1 MTTTSKRKRAP
12 KATAPKATAP
22 KAAPKPSDTT
32 PIQATVALPTW
43 GNADIIWLQLESL
56 LRQETT
62 AKWELIISEC
72 ESSSIALKV
81 ITDYSQK
88 LLAKGVSVTYLRN
101 ATRMPLLEKW
111 VQMADQA
118 KGDVFIMVASDCYSP
133 ATLVQRAIDRH
144 AEGYDWTQDD
154 QGVFYD
160 FMTRR
165 KAMYKSPEGASGLNF
180 SARTA
185 SIASLPIVPL
195 ERGIDGYMM
204 RTIRPS
210 KVYRNT
216 NLTMGVHTDG
226 YNTISKKRMMK
237 YAGQMLKPFYHT
249 SVELTD
255 VVPADV
261 AERVTIQSKGLLS
274 AAAEKHGITP
284 DQYLERL

>member
-1 MTTTSKRKRAP
+1 MTTTTKRKRAP
-12 KATAPKATAP
+12 KSSAP
-22 KAAPKPSDTT
+22 KAAPKTADTT
-32 PIQATVALPTW
+32 PVQATVALPTW

-72 ESSSIALKV
+72 ESSNLALKV

-88 LLAKGVSVTYLRN
+88 LLSKGVSVTYLRN
-101 ATRMPLLEKW
+101 ASRMPLLEKW
-111 VQMADQA
+111 VQMATQA
-118 KGDVFIMVASDCYSP
+118 KGEVFIMVATDCYSP
-133 ATLVQRAIDRH
+133 STLVQNAVDRH
-144 AEGYDWTQDD
+144 AEGYNWTQDD
-154 QGVFYD
+154 HGLFFD
-160 FMTRR
+160 FLTGR
-165 KAMYKSPEGASGLNF
+165 KAVYRSPEGASGLNF

-237 YAGQMLKPFYHT
+237 YAGQMLKPFYRT

-255 VVPADV
+255 VVPSDV
-261 AERVTIQSKGLLS
+261 AERITEQSSGLLS
-274 AAAEKHGITP
+274 TVAEKHGLTP
-284 DQYLERL
+284 EQYLERL